1 MSVVQLRVE
10 LPTYARSFT
19 IQVPDTCS
27 VREIK
32 EEISRACPGRP
43 RVEGQKLIWRGR
55 FLTDDE
61 SVETIWKVRT
71 HRIHEFFFR
80 LNVPLT
86 TIVSPLM
93 SPVLYIFPCI
103 LLHG

>member
-1 MSVVQLRVE
+1 MSMVQLRIE

-19 IQVPDTCS
+19 IQVLDTCT

-55 FLTDDE
+55 FLMDDE
-61 SVETIWKVRT
+61 SVETIWKVRA
-71 HRIHEFFFR
+71 HRISESSS
-80 LNVPLT
+80 L
-86 TIVSPLM
+86 
-93 SPVLYIFPCI
+93 
-103 LLHG
+103 